1 MARYNTVAP
10 VGSVTAAGTVATPNE
25 GLLTTFTGTAPY
37 TVTIASPVLY
47 AGATQ
52 TFYNNT
58 SGIIT
63 LSTPSGSFVGPGAA
77 GTATITMQAGTVLQ
91 VVSTG
96 SNYLTVQDDGSTFS
110 ATTGQFSS
118 TLNADGNFSVNTN
131 KFNVTASSGDTT
143 VAGTLGVTGAATFST
158 NSHIL
163 LPKGSDANRPS
174 GVTGM
179 MRYNTDRNIVE
190 VYTGS
195 AWQTPGM
202 YKQVDVINTNYGA
215 AAFDQCWVSTSSSAV
230 TITLPGSPV
239 KGDAIRFF
247 DLARTFAA
255 RNLTV
260 ARNGKPIQGDAAD
273 LTVNTN
279 GAAFELV
286 FYDNTYGWR
295 IFSI

>member
-10 VGSVTAAGTVATPNE
+10 VGSQTSAGTIATPNQ
-25 GLLTTFTGTAPY
+25 GLFTTFTGTAPY
-37 TVTIASPVLY
+37 TVTIANPVLY

-52 TFYNNT
+52 TFFNST
-58 SGIIT
+58 SGVIT
-63 LSTPSGSFVGPGAA
+63 LSTPNGSFKGPGST
-77 GTATITMQAGTVLQ
+77 GSATITMQSNTLLQIISDGTDYV
-91 VVSTG
+91 
-96 SNYLTVQDDGSTFS
+96 TVQDDGSAFT
-110 ATTGQFSS
+110 ATTGDFSG
-118 TLNADGNFSVNTN
+118 AVGIDGNFDIATD
-131 KFNVTASSGDTT
+131 KFTINASSGDT
-143 VAGTLGVTGAATFST
+143 VIAGTLGVTGVPSFNTT
-158 NSHIL
+158 SHML
-163 LPKGSDANRPS
+163 LPKGTDANRPS
-174 GVTGM
+174 GVAGM

-195 AWQTPGM
+195 GWQATGI
-202 YKQVDVINTNYGA
+202 YKQVDVINTNYA
-215 AAFDQCWVSTSSSAV
+215 ASVFDQCWVSTSSTAV
-230 TITLPGSPV
+230 TITLPASPI
-239 KGDAIRFF
+239 KGDSIRFL

-260 ARNGKPIQGDAAD
+260 ARNGKLIQGDAAD

>member
-10 VGSVTAAGTVATPNE
+10 VGSVTSAGTVATPNE

-47 AGATQ
+47 TGTTQ
-52 TFYNNT
+52 TFYNST
-58 SGIIT
+58 SGVIT

-77 GTATITMQAGTVLQ
+77 GTATITMQPSTVLQ
-91 VVSTG
+91 IISTG
-96 SNYLTVQDDGSTFS
+96 ANYLAVQDDGSTFS

-118 TLNADGNFSVNTN
+118 TLNADGNFSVATN
-131 KFNVTASSGDTT
+131 KFNVTATTGDTT
-143 VAGTLGVTGAATFST
+143 VAGTLGVTGTATFST
-158 NSHIL
+158 NSHIV
-163 LPKGSDANRPS
+163 LPKGTDAQRPS

-202 YKQVDVINTNYGA
+202 YKQVDVFNTSYTA
-215 AAFDQCWVSTSSSAV
+215 ASFDQCWVRTDTTAV
-230 TITLPGSPV
+230 TITLPGSPQ
-239 KGDAIRFF
+239 KGDSIRFF
-247 DLARTFAA
+247 DLARTFQT

-260 ARNGKPIQGDAAD
+260 ARNGRPIQGDAQD
-273 LTVNTN
+273 LTVATE
-279 GAAFELV
+279 GAAFELCY
-286 FYDNTYGWR
+286 YDATYGWR
-295 IFSI
+295 IFNV